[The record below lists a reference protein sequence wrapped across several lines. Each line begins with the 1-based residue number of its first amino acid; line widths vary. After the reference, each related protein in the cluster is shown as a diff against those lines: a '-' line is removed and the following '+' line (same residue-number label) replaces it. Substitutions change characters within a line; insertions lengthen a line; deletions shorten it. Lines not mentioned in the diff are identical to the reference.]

1 MRSILEAVC
10 KTPKCAGVLYIRDLT
25 ADEIASGQIQQ
36 TTKSGINLLTCELC
50 GKTNNY
56 ILKDMQPRQL
66 SAPS

>member
-10 KTPKCAGVLYIRDLT
+10 KTQECPGVFYIRDLT
-25 ADEIASGQIQQ
+25 ADEIASGQIRQ
-36 TTKSGINLLTCELC
+36 TTKSGINLLTCEVC
-50 GKTNNY
+50 GKTSNY